1 MDCEPNPTKEAAVQ
15 VGAPGVPCRRCE
27 VYAEQVRIL
36 QTQAE
41 IDNGLLEVMEDSN
54 KKDRA
59 LLGMLDEQRE
69 EIKLLE
75 KDVEQE
81 KEHARAILEQFRRLQ
96 REYEGVLAIIA
107 AKVAARHRRV

>member
-15 VGAPGVPCRRCE
+15 VGAPGVPCYQCK
-27 VYAEQVRIL
+27 VYVEQVHIFKV
-36 QTQAE
+36 QAE
-41 IDNGLLEVMEDSN
+41 IDKWLLEVMEDSN

-59 LLGMLDEQRE
+59 LLRMLDEQRE

-75 KDVEQE
+75 KDVELE
-81 KEHARAILEQFRRLQ
+81 KEHAKAILEQFRRLQ